1 MIRPEFEYGGIIGPR
16 DPRTARGPKRIL
28 NPPYD
33 DLTCSYF
40 RIRPRG
46 RLNISKLSGFDILI
60 DNFEDRT
67 QIEQKFDFLKGGIHM
82 TK

>member
-1 MIRPEFEYGGIIGPR
+1 MLHETSNSIPSPR
-16 DPRTARGPKRIL
+16 VTALGDI
-28 NPPYD
+28 
-33 DLTCSYF
+33 LTCSYF

-46 RLNISKLSGFDILI
+46 RLNVSKLSGFDILI

>member
-1 MIRPEFEYGGIIGPR
+1 MIPYPYVNGIWYVTYETSYFI
-16 DPRTARGPKRIL
+16 RTLMFTALGDI
-28 NPPYD
+28 
-33 DLTCSYF
+33 LTCSYF

-46 RLNISKLSGFDILI
+46 RLNVSKLSGFDILI

>member
-1 MIRPEFEYGGIIGPR
+1 MIRKRPEFKYVGIIGIIRPEIKPAIVLTFDG
-16 DPRTARGPKRIL
+16 
-28 NPPYD
+28 
-33 DLTCSYF
+33 LTCSYF

>member
-1 MIRPEFEYGGIIGPR
+1 VIRPEFYR
-16 DPRTARGPKRIL
+16 VL